1 MAIAPDEI
9 EIGNSTDQY
18 NSILSISVIDLQST
32 SATISVV
39 KGSGVIS
46 IGYRYYQAGTTPPSN
61 KTYTANSSFSI
72 SSLIAGMQY
81 VIELTPYSLPNG
93 AGQYGTTT
101 SIKFTTIKP
110 ATNAATIIETVDIE
124 GVTPLTKGTLSQILA
139 YEASTGI
146 TSSTAEFDPEYTT
159 QSSISKPPTGPNAE
173 NLKPTNS
180 VFQLSNKNTDSKIYI
195 SAEKQ
200 FSKVNSSKAYYSFGT
215 TIFLKSTGED
225 LSHAGGFMFFSR
237 NNGREGYFVSV
248 ESSALAAVNKKDPFR
263 IYKVKDGQMYPLDD
277 SQTATIGK
285 YGAIFGGQ
293 AYKIDIL
300 VKKTSAN
307 VYITAYI
314 NGFKISATD
323 SLSNDSTESVLSPT
337 DRLSL
342 ICTKGTVYFDY
353 VYAMNIEE
361 KDYIESNTFNIYEGK
376 FSDGMVSLA
385 FGSKVIS
392 NPTTIPRVADID
404 EFGPVAREIR
414 HYKVKYKTPSFP
426 AYPSTGAN
434 NMVRIIGK
442 KMNSFGAE
450 LFVINNSGTY
460 IPLVDDDANSL
471 WILGKSVSKSSY
483 SEYVD
488 DSLNK
493 YNTPY
498 PVTFESKWIQNN
510 SDAVALANWIK
521 GTWGSKKQIVSMT
534 LFGNPLLSV
543 GDIIKIH
550 YPYNDMDG
558 SSASTEKYVIT
569 EVQQQYSDGLSTT
582 VTCRTL

>member
-1 MAIAPDEI
+1 MAIAPEQIAMGSSSDPTLIINAIRITE
-9 EIGNSTDQY
+9 
-18 NSILSISVIDLQST
+18 LSST
-32 SATISVV
+32 SGSVTFLL
-39 KGSGVIS
+39 GSGVGS
-46 IGYRYYQAGTTPPSN
+46 VMYRYYRVGTTPGSYS
-61 KTYTANSSFSI
+61 YTNSGSMTMTSLLGGYQYILEAFPTEL
-72 SSLIAGMQY
+72 SSGSGEFGPTLK
-81 VIELTPYSLPNG
+81 E
-93 AGQYGTTT
+93 
-101 SIKFTTIKP
+101 KFLTTIAMP
-110 ATNAATIIETVDIE
+110 AAATTVETVDVE
-124 GVTPLTKGTLSQILA
+124 GVAPVTKGTLAQVLA
-139 YEASTGI
+139 YESSLGI
-146 TSSTAEFDPEYTT
+146 TSSTTEIDPEATT
-159 QSSISKPPTGPNAE
+159 QTSVAKPPTGPNAE

-180 VFQLSNKNTDSKIYI
+180 VFQLSNKSADSKVYI

-200 FSKVNSSKAYYSFGT
+200 FSKVDTSKSYYSFGT

-237 NNGREGYFVSV
+237 NSGREGYFVSV
-248 ESSALAAVNKKDPFR
+248 ESSALAAVNKKDPFK

-277 SQTATIGK
+277 SQTASIGK

-300 VKKTSAN
+300 VKKTSSN

-314 NGFKISATD
+314 NGFKITATD
-323 SLSNDSTESVLSPT
+323 SISNDSTEAILSPT
-337 DRLSL
+337 DKLSL
-342 ICTKGTVYFDY
+342 ICTRGTVYFDY

-361 KDYIESNTFNIYEGK
+361 KDYIEANTFNIYEGK
-376 FSDGMVSLA
+376 FSDGMISLA

-392 NPTTIPRVADID
+392 NPTTVPRVADID

-442 KMNSFGAE
+442 KMTSFGAE

-471 WILGKSVSKSSY
+471 WILGKSVSKSNY

-558 SSASTEKYVIT
+558 SSTSTEKYVIT
-569 EVQQQYSDGLSTT
+569 SVEQQYSDGLSTT